1 LTEDDALQYTHSGT
15 RYLLG
20 YGEDFF
26 GIWDRQAGG
35 PAIARYPRTREGW
48 TAAWARFSAWE
59 PQSADI
65 GIGGRLQD
73 AGDPGPE
80 TGPRESARPA
90 PGSGTLNP
98 LWWLLPILFGFLGG
112 LVAFLVNREADPRA
126 ARAMLLVGA
135 GLSLLVTFLI
145 ASRGGV
151 NSSTLAP

>member
-48 TAAWARFSAWE
+48 TAAWAEFSVLE
-59 PQSADI
+59 PYSADV
-65 GIGGRLQD
+65 GMGGGLQGGEVG
-73 AGDPGPE
+73 AGPVPRGP
-80 TGPRESARPA
+80 ARPP
-90 PGSGTLNP
+90 PGSGTVNP
-98 LWWLLPILFGFLGG
+98 LWWLLPVLFGLLGG
-112 LVAFLVNREADPRA
+112 LVAFLVNREVDHRV

-135 GLSLLVTFLI
+135 GLSLLVTLLVV
-145 ASRGGV
+145 SRGGG
-151 NSSTLAP
+151 NGSTLAP

>member
-1 LTEDDALQYTHSGT
+1 MTEDDALQYTHSGT

-35 PAIARYPRTREGW
+35 PAVARYPRTREGW

-59 PQSADI
+59 PHSADV
-65 GIGGRLQD
+65 GIGGGPQN
-73 AGDPGPE
+73 AGDLEPGPVPP
-80 TGPRESARPA
+80 GPARPA
-90 PGSGTLNP
+90 GSRTFNP

-112 LVAFLVNREADPRA
+112 LVAFLVNRQVDPRA

-135 GLSLLVTFLI
+135 GLSLIVTFLV